1 MTQFCGFG
9 AYRIFAHNI
18 VRSDRYGKMG
28 IRRGRSIGRLSINFY
43 NFRFKDGGK
52 YRPRFLPNKTTRS
65 ALSKFTSEGLF
76 ATAVFERK
84 VHPGAIRCHFAVF
97 HFHVKLFNL
106 RNPQV
111 AKGLA
116 GSFDRIFRSFFPGSI
131 AASHQ
136 LNNFVDT
143 LSHFCLLSCAPG
155 YQRNWGSNSGSGWLL
170 IFRPL
175 PPSGSD

>member
-1 MTQFCGFG
+1 MTQSCGFC

-18 VRSDRYGKMG
+18 VRSDRYGK
-28 IRRGRSIGRLSINFY
+28 RGSRSGWGSGRLSINFF

-52 YRPRFLPNKTTRS
+52 YRPRFLPNKITRS
-65 ALSKFTSEGLF
+65 ALSKITPEGLF
-76 ATAVFERK
+76 AAVFERK
-84 VHPGAIRCHFAVF
+84 VHPGAKRCHFAVF
-97 HFHVKLFNL
+97 HFHVKLCNL

-116 GSFDRIFRSFFPGSI
+116 GSFDRIFRSFFPGSL

-155 YQRNWGSNSGSGWLL
+155 LQRN
-170 IFRPL
+170 
-175 PPSGSD
+175 

>member
-1 MTQFCGFG
+1 MQSCGFC
-9 AYRIFAHNI
+9 ACHIFLHHI
-18 VRSDRYGKMG
+18 VRSDRHGKRGSRSGWG
-28 IRRGRSIGRLSINFY
+28 IGKPSINFY

-52 YRPRFLPNKTTRS
+52 YRPRFLQKKITRS
-65 ALSKFTSEGLF
+65 ALSKITPQGLF

-84 VHPGAIRCHFAVF
+84 VHPGAIRCHFAVL
-97 HFHVKLFNL
+97 HFHVELFNL

-111 AKGLA
+111 AKGFA

-136 LNNFVDT
+136 LNYFVDT